1 MTLSNARDE
10 VFHAEVVN
18 VFQPFNIF
26 AKRSAIA
33 DGHNPGHASDIFLRF
48 LLQYS
53 LIVQSRLIKFLELD
67 VYEDLIFS
75 YGFDTL
81 MIISWRLNL

>member
-18 VFQPFNIF
+18 VFQPFNTF

-33 DGHNPGHASDIFLRF
+33 DGHNPGHVSDIFF
-48 LLQYS
+48 T
-53 LIVQSRLIKFLELD
+53 
-67 VYEDLIFS
+67 IFTVILP
-75 YGFDTL
+75 DCLKQT
-81 MIISWRLNL
+81 